1 MAVPR
6 AVWKGYLTLGA
17 VNCGVKLVGA
27 TSEAG
32 KIHFRIL
39 NRKDRQPVKSAY
51 LDEATGETVGPEAQV
66 KGYETKANEYLV
78 IDPEDVKALK
88 ARTGH
93 TLDIEGFVDAGAVD
107 QIYRDKPYYMVP
119 ADQGAEEAFAVIR
132 EALHRKKKAA
142 MGCIVLYQKTHHVA
156 IEPEG
161 DGMMMTTLR
170 YERQIVEAKGV
181 FAGLAKIKVDPE
193 MADIAGLI
201 IDRKK
206 TSFDPS
212 RFEDRYEE
220 ALAAL
225 IEAKRSGKKPPEP
238 APKPKENV
246 VNLMDVLKKSLAS
259 EGKSA
264 RAGKARKKSAA

>member
-1 MAVPR
+1 MVAPR
-6 AVWKGYLTLGA
+6 AIWKGYLTLG
-17 VNCGVKLVGA
+17 VVSCGVKLVGA

-39 NRKDRQPVKSAY
+39 NRNDRQPVKSAY
-51 LDEATGETVGPEAQV
+51 LDEATGEIVGPEDQV

-88 ARTGH
+88 ARTEH
-93 TLDIEGFVDAGAVD
+93 TLDIGGFVEAGAVD
-107 QIYRDKPYYMVP
+107 QIYRDKPYYMLP
-119 ADQGAEEAFAVIR
+119 ADQSAEEAFAVIR
-132 EALHRKKKAA
+132 EALRARKKAA
-142 MGCIVLYQKTHHVA
+142 MGCIVLYQKAHYVV
-156 IEPEG
+156 IEPKGEG
-161 DGMMMTTLR
+161 MVMTTLR
-170 YERQIVEAKGV
+170 YERQIIEAKGV

-206 TSFDPS
+206 AAFDPS
-212 RFEDRYEE
+212 RFEDRYEN

-225 IEAKRSGKKPPEP
+225 IEAKRSGKEPPKP

-246 VNLMDVLKKSLAS
+246 VNLMDVLKKSLAQ
-259 EGKSA
+259 EGKPALS
-264 RAGKARKKSAA
+264 GKARNKSAA

>member
-1 MAVPR
+1 MAAPR

-17 VNCGVKLVGA
+17 VSCGIKLVGA

-51 LDEATGETVGPEAQV
+51 LDEATGEIVGPEDQV
-66 KGYETKANEYLV
+66 KGYETRANEYLV

-88 ARTGH
+88 ARTEH
-93 TLDIEGFVDAGAVD
+93 RLEVDGFVEAGAID
-107 QIYRDKPYYMVP
+107 QIYRDKPYYLLP
-119 ADQGAEEAFAVIR
+119 SDHGSEEAFAVIR
-132 EALHRKKKAA
+132 QALRARKKAA
-142 MGCIVLYQKTHHVA
+142 IGCVVLYQKAHHVV

-161 DGMMMTTLR
+161 DGMVMTILR
-170 YERQIVEAKGV
+170 YKRQIVEAKGV

-201 IDRKK
+201 IDRKR
-206 TSFDPS
+206 TAFDPS
-212 RFEDRYEE
+212 RFEDRYEN

-225 IEAKRSGKKPPEP
+225 IEAKRTGKKPPKP
-238 APKPKENV
+238 APRPKENV
-246 VNLMDVLKKSLAS
+246 VNLMDVLKKSLGS

-264 RAGKARKKSAA
+264 PSRKAGKKSAA